1 MGINNFNGYKVVTLL
16 ILYLAVR
23 GSISEFLKA
32 ILIRLNCQAIR
43 YSLYFRYKNILL
55 KKLNKIT

>member
-1 MGINNFNGYKVVTLL
+1 MGIENFNCYKVATLSK
-16 ILYLAVR
+16 LYLAVTEI
-23 GSISEFLKA
+23 ISELLKA